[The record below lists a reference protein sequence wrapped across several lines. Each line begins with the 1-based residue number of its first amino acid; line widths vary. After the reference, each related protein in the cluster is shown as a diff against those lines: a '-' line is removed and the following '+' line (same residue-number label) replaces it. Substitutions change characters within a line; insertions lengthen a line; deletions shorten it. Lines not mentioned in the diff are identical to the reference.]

1 MPHSLS
7 TEPIPFNRP
16 LHPRERAMLDEAT
29 KDIYTACRTALLLIR
44 AARESAGLSPLA
56 PPPG

>member
-1 MPHSLS
+1 MQDSS
-7 TEPIPFNRP
+7 SQPIPFNRP
-16 LHPRERAMLDEAT
+16 VNPREKALLDMAT